1 MVTLRQSMIAE
12 FVGSMFLVIAAI
24 SPGILGMDVLGAGLA
39 LSVLMNAIAVGFVL
53 FALIETFGPLS
64 GSNFNPA
71 VTLALL
77 FSKETTPKRAAAYI
91 SAQMAGGFV
100 GLIFS
105 HLMFYDT
112 VPTILTISDM
122 SKSPGLYFAE
132 FIGAFLLLTVIYGCV
147 RGHSKQ
153 TSMSVGFVVGGM
165 LITTA
170 STMYANPMVTFVRM
184 FTYSI
189 SGIAPVSTLFFIVAE
204 ILGAIA
210 AAYMMTRL
218 YPTKHEERVCDPY
231 NCTTECAIPIVV
243 LDSPPKGL

>member
-1 MVTLRQSMIAE
+1 MVTLRQSIIAE
-12 FVGSMFLVIAAI
+12 FVGSMFLAIAAI

-39 LSVLMNAIAVGFVL
+39 LSTLMNAIAVGFVL
-53 FALIETFGPLS
+53 FALIEALGPLS

-77 FSKETTPKRAAAYI
+77 FTKETTPRRAASYI
-91 SAQMAGGFV
+91 TAQMMGGFV
-100 GLIFS
+100 GLILS

-112 VPTILTISDM
+112 VPTILTISNTV
-122 SKSPGLYFAE
+122 KTPGLYLAE
-132 FIGAFLLLTVIYGCV
+132 FMGAFLLLAVIYGCV

-153 TSMSVGFVVGGM
+153 TGMSVGFVVGGM

-170 STMYANPMVTFVRM
+170 STMYANPMITFIRM

-189 SGIAPVSTLFFIVAE
+189 SGIAPTSAIFFVIAE
-204 ILGAIA
+204 ILGALT
-210 AAYMMTRL
+210 AAYVMTQL

-231 NCTTECAIPIVV
+231 NCTTDCAIPITV
-243 LDSPPKGL
+243 LDSVPKGK

>member
-39 LSVLMNAIAVGFVL
+39 LSVLLNAIAVGFVL

-77 FSKETTPKRAAAYI
+77 FTKETTPKRAVGYI
-91 SAQMAGGFV
+91 SAQMAGGFI
-100 GLIFS
+100 GLLCS

-112 VPTILTISDM
+112 VPTLITISENN
-122 SKSPGLYFAE
+122 KTPGLFFAE

-153 TSMSVGFVVGGM
+153 TSMTVGFVVGGM

-170 STMYANPMVTFVRM
+170 STMYANPMVAFVRV

-189 SGIAPVSTLFFIVAE
+189 SGIAPLSALFFIIAE
-204 ILGAIA
+204 ILGALT
-210 AAYMMTRL
+210 AAYIMTRL

-231 NCTTECAIPIVV
+231 NCTTECATPIMV
-243 LDSPPKGL
+243 LNSPQNGK

>member
-1 MVTLRQSMIAE
+1 MVRLRQSMIAE

-24 SPGILGMDVLGAGLA
+24 SPGILGMEVLGAGLA
-39 LSVLMNAIAVGFVL
+39 LSVFMNAIAVGFVL

-91 SAQMAGGFV
+91 LAQMAGGFV

-112 VPTILTISDM
+112 VPTLLTISDI

-204 ILGAIA
+204 ILGAIT

-231 NCTTECAIPIVV
+231 NCTTECATPIMV

>member
-12 FVGSMFLVIAAI
+12 FIGSMFLVIAAI
-24 SPGILGMDVLGAGLA
+24 CPGILGMDVLGAGLA
-39 LSVLMNAIAVGFVL
+39 ISVLMNAIAVGFVL

-77 FSKETTPKRAAAYI
+77 FSKETTPRRAAAYI

-100 GLIFS
+100 GLLFS

-112 VPTILTISDM
+112 VPTLLTISGNM
-122 SKSPGLYFAE
+122 KTPGLYFAE
-132 FIGAFLLLTVIYGCV
+132 FLGAFLLLTVIYGCV

-153 TSMSVGFVVGGM
+153 TSISVGFVVGGM

-170 STMYANPMVTFVRM
+170 STMYANPMVAFVRI

-189 SGIAPVSTLFFIVAE
+189 SGIAPVSAAFFIVAE
-204 ILGAIA
+204 ILGAIT
-210 AAYMMTRL
+210 AAYVMTRL

-231 NCTTECAIPIVV
+231 DCSTECAVPIMVM
-243 LDSPPKGL
+243 DAPPKGK

>member
-1 MVTLRQSMIAE
+1 MIAE

-24 SPGILGMDVLGAGLA
+24 SPGILGMYVLGASLA

-71 VTLALL
+71 VTLAFL
-77 FSKETTPKRAAAYI
+77 FTKETTPRRAAGYI

-100 GLIFS
+100 GLLMS

-112 VPTILTISDM
+112 VPTILTISEN
-122 SKSPGLYFAE
+122 SKTPGLYLAE
-132 FIGAFLLLTVIYGCV
+132 FIGAFLLLAVIYGCV

-184 FTYSI
+184 FTYSS
-189 SGIAPVSTLFFIVAE
+189 SGIAPQSVVFFIIAE
-204 ILGAIA
+204 IFGALA
-210 AAYMMTRL
+210 AAYMMIKL
-218 YPTKHEERVCDPY
+218 YPSKNEERVCDPY
-231 NCTTECAIPIVV
+231 NCTAECATPIMV
-243 LDSPPKGL
+243 LDSPPKGR